1 MLSIKTKTIMIA
13 GVIMATCAINI
24 LMLSFQNASAFSLH
38 GALNKLFGGF
48 FHKTPKQSNT
58 QPTQTQQNAT
68 NTSTPSSSSA
78 AALQTL
84 PSSTAVPSACIMI
97 NEGLQDPKCT
107 QEAINQAVTQTIIK
121 ITICVQEYIKTL

>member
-58 QPTQTQQNAT
+58 QPPQTQQNTT
-68 NTSTPSSSSA
+68 NTSTPSSSA
-78 AALQTL
+78 AALPTL
-84 PSSTAVPSACIMI
+84 PSSTAVPSACHMI
-97 NEGLQDPKCT
+97 NGGL
-107 QEAINQAVTQTIIK
+107 
-121 ITICVQEYIKTL
+121 